1 MQHKIFPIKKKI
13 KNLINNVILIPTPS
27 NIRLIWNFGSILGL
41 SIFIQTLSGIFVSI
55 QYCNNTIIAFNSYIF
70 IRKIIR
76 NGIILQI
83 THAHFSSIIFII
95 IYFHILKSLLNKSF
109 NKKNIWIS
117 GNIILILI
125 IASAFIGY
133 VLPWGQISFWGATVI
148 TNILSSIPFIGKKIV
163 FWVWGGFSVDNPTL
177 NRFFSLH
184 FLFPLIILAIS
195 IIHLAILHEK
205 GSSNQIGIFSRKDK
219 IFFSKSFMFKDLISL
234 TLIIIFYCLILSI
247 FIDFH
252 FSMAKEN
259 FFPADPLNTPLHIK
273 PEWYFIFAYAIL
285 RSVPRKI
292 GGILS
297 LLILFILFFLLII
310 NKSYHSKF
318 FFKKKIVIFLFLL
331 SFIVLTN
338 IGYKL
343 IESPFTEISLIFG
356 LIIIILLPLI

>member
-1 MQHKIFPIKKKI
+1 MQYNLFLSKNKIKK
-13 KNLINNVILIPTPS
+13 LINNVTLIPTPS
-27 NIRLIWNFGSILGL
+27 NIRLIWNFGSMLGL
-41 SIFIQTLSGIFVSI
+41 SIIIQTISGIFVSI
-55 QYCNNTIIAFNSYIF
+55 HYCNNITLAFNSYIF
-70 IRKIIR
+70 LRKVIE
-76 NGIILQI
+76 NGMILQI

-95 IYFHILKSLLNKSF
+95 IYLHILKSLLNKSF
-109 NKKNIWIS
+109 NKKIIWIS

-148 TNILSSIPFIGKKIV
+148 TNILSSIPFLGKKIV

-184 FLFPLIILAIS
+184 FLLPLIILAIS
-195 IIHLAILHEK
+195 LIHLTILHEK
-205 GSSNQIGIFSRKDK
+205 GSSNQIGINRRKDK
-219 IFFSKSFMFKDLISL
+219 ILFNKSFLFKDLISL
-234 TLIIIFYCLILSI
+234 ILLTIIYCLMLTI

-252 FSMAKEN
+252 FSIAKEN

-285 RSVPRKI
+285 RSIPRKV

-297 LLILFILFFLLII
+297 LLILFILFFFLIF
-310 NKSYHSKF
+310 NKSKHSKF
-318 FFKKKIVIFLFLL
+318 FFFKKIVIFLILI

-343 IESPFTEISLIFG
+343 IEFPYTEFSLMFG
-356 LIIIILLPLI
+356 VFIIILINLI